1 MTSSMKRPE
10 IETAARRM
18 ASVIAHVDTATLADP
33 TPCTHYTVAELLD
46 HIDGFVGAFTA
57 AGTRTQTGDGGPPS
71 PGAASHL
78 RADWRIAVPEDLDA
92 LVVAWQADDAY
103 EGMLSAGGIEM
114 PADSVAVVAIEELVV
129 HGWDLA
135 RATGQAFECTPAEL
149 AVVDDFFSQFGP
161 EQRGGAY
168 GPARAVGG
176 SESHLDR
183 VIAESGRDP
192 AWSATR

>member
-1 MTSSMKRPE
+1 MRRPE

-18 ASVIAHVDTATLADP
+18 AKVVANVDAAALADP
-33 TPCTHYTVAELLD
+33 TPCADYTVAGLLD

-57 AGTRTQTGDGGPPS
+57 AGTRTPTGDGGPPP

-78 RADWRIAVPEDLDA
+78 RADWRTVVPDGLEALIA
-92 LVVAWQADDAY
+92 AWQADDAY

-149 AVVDDFFSQFGP
+149 AVVDDFFGQFGP

-168 GPARAVGG
+168 GPALAVDG
-176 SESHLDR
+176 SASHLDR
-183 VIAESGRDP
+183 VIAESGRDL